1 MEKECL
7 LVDFNRDFNDL
18 VGLDK
23 RLQHYELK
31 PIYESA
37 VQLLP
42 SKDLSDSTEQ
52 GKKWKF
58 LLAEIVEKFTTFLEI
73 SIVALETL
81 YILSRHGPTW
91 SEFDGRALF
100 EQLLN
105 LLLANGPNLERDNVK
120 IILLKILTNTGFHL
134 GEFYHAPRYRKKKF
148 LAKFEI
154 GTKIWSNSSVKI
166 LIQNLFQAVNS
177 KKFT

>member
-1 MEKECL
+1 M
-7 LVDFNRDFNDL
+7 
-18 VGLDK
+18 
-23 RLQHYELK
+23 
-31 PIYESA
+31 
-37 VQLLP
+37 
-42 SKDLSDSTEQ
+42 
-52 GKKWKF
+52 
-58 LLAEIVEKFTTFLEI
+58 
-73 SIVALETL
+73 ETL

-100 EQLLN
+100 EQLLD

-120 IILLKILTNTGFHL
+120 LILLKILTNTGFHL

-177 KKFT
+177 KKFTWNMGRILRNTLTFISNQTTTLLNIWFYALYIKVNIFVIS

>member
-1 MEKECL
+1 MECL

-52 GKKWKF
+52 GK
-58 LLAEIVEKFTTFLEI
+58 
-73 SIVALETL
+73 
-81 YILSRHGPTW
+81 
-91 SEFDGRALF
+91 
-100 EQLLN
+100 
-105 LLLANGPNLERDNVK
+105 NGFFYS
-120 IILLKILTNTGFHL
+120 LKSS
-134 GEFYHAPRYRKKKF
+134 K
-148 LAKFEI
+148 
-154 GTKIWSNSSVKI
+154 NS
-166 LIQNLFQAVNS
+166 
-177 KKFT
+177 

>member
-42 SKDLSDSTEQ
+42 SKDERLSDTTEQ
-52 GKKWKF
+52 GKNLKF
-58 LLAEIVEKFTTFLEI
+58 LLAK
-73 SIVALETL
+73 
-81 YILSRHGPTW
+81 
-91 SEFDGRALF
+91 
-100 EQLLN
+100 N
-105 LLLANGPNLERDNVK
+105 L
-120 IILLKILTNTGFHL
+120 
-134 GEFYHAPRYRKKKF
+134 
-148 LAKFEI
+148 
-154 GTKIWSNSSVKI
+154 
-166 LIQNLFQAVNS
+166 
-177 KKFT
+177 